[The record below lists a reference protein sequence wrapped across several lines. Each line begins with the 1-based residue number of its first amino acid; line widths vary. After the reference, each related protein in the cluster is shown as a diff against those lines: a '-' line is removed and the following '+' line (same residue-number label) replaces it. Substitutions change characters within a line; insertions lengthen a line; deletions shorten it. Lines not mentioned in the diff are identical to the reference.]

1 MFGIL
6 ALLLV
11 VSPPHFRAAPGWHVG
26 SRPAHACSGVT
37 ASRCVQASGWASTV
51 RYRDCPN
58 CTPPH
63 RTLAHLPPGGIV
75 IQLSYARER
84 PARAPVGAWPPRIR
98 ARHLTVGFE
107 GAPYPP
113 RNAVFQ
119 KFVRTGTL
127 ERYLF
132 VWFGRAH
139 PTRCQLARAYAELR
153 TAR

>member
-26 SRPAHACSGVT
+26 SRPAHACAGVP

-58 CTPPH
+58 CIPPH
-63 RTLAHLPPGGIV
+63 RTLAHLPPRGIV
-75 IQLSYARER
+75 IQLSNGRER
-84 PARAPVGAWPPRIR
+84 PDRAPVGKWPPRIR
-98 ARHLTVGFE
+98 ASKITAGFE
-107 GAPYPP
+107 GVSKRYG
-113 RNAVFQ
+113 VFQ
-119 KFVRTGTL
+119 TFIRTGHL
-127 ERYLF
+127 ERFLF

-139 PTRCQLARAYAELR
+139 PTRRQLARANAELR
-153 TAR
+153 TVR

>member
-1 MFGIL
+1 MFGIV

-11 VSPPHFRAAPGWHVG
+11 VTPPHFRAAPGWHVG
-26 SRPAHACSGVT
+26 SRPAHTCPGVP

-51 RYRDCPN
+51 RYRDCPT
-58 CTPPH
+58 CVPPH
-63 RTLAHLPPGGIV
+63 HTLAHLPPAGIV
-75 IQLSYARER
+75 IQLSYGRER
-84 PARAPVGAWPPRIR
+84 PARAPVGTWPPRIR
-98 ARHLTVGFE
+98 ARDLTVGFE

-139 PTRCQLARAYAELR
+139 PTRRQLARANTELR